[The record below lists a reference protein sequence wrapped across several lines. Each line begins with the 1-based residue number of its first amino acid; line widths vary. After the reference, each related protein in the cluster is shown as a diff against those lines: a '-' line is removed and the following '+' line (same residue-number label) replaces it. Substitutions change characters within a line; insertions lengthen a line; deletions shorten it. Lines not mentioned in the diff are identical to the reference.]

1 MRGTRDL
8 FAVTFPASARQSSEE
23 RDSEMKRT
31 VTTTILLLLSCLPL
45 TAQQVQVQEHVLSN
59 GLKLM
64 MVPRKGDP
72 NVAVGWIA
80 KVGSVNERPGITGVC
95 HLFEH
100 MMFKGTHAIGTKDIR
115 KDLELLAQIDAVK
128 AEMRKEE
135 QAQVQRLRLGEISD
149 LTDPKNRTTHHQQ
162 LLEELDSLQK
172 QEKDL
177 IVKNEFDK
185 IYTAAGASGMN
196 AGTSSD
202 FTVYFINV
210 PANKLE
216 LWFWME
222 SDRLLNPVFR
232 EFYSERD
239 VVREERRLSVESTPT
254 GKFEEEFDAA
264 FWTSS
269 PYLWPVIGWPSDLD
283 GLTREEAM
291 AFFYIYYAPN
301 NLTACLVGDFDPP
314 RAIEFAERYFGRLKR
329 NPQQPEPVRTRE
341 IEQQAEKRM
350 IAFAETNPEVEVRYH
365 TVADGH
371 VDDYALTV
379 MGALLTGR
387 TGRFHKSLVLEQK
400 VANSAAAGQNSLK
413 YEGYFSTS
421 GVAKPG
427 STPEQVEQALYRE
440 IEKLQKEKVGDH
452 ELQKVKN
459 QFNAGTFRRLQSNFG
474 LMIQLLLADAGRGW
488 QSFNEDPGKI
498 QTVTADDIQRV
509 ANKYFKAESRAVA
522 IYYTKKSEAQE
533 ENPLFTGLTDE
544 EKTQVQQ
551 FQGMLGKMSPDQM
564 KTIFQQI
571 EQQEGAAPPEKRKM
585 IGVMKKVLQERMAKQ
600 GGDR

>member
-1 MRGTRDL
+1 
-8 FAVTFPASARQSSEE
+8 
-23 RDSEMKRT
+23 MKRMPAA
-31 VTTTILLLLSCLPL
+31 TILLLLSCLPL
-45 TAQQVQVQEHVLSN
+45 AAQQVRVQEHVLGN
-59 GLKLM
+59 GLKVL

-72 NVAVGWIA
+72 NVAAGWIA

-100 MMFKGTHAIGTKDIR
+100 MMFKGTHAIGTKDIK
-115 KDLELLAQIDAVK
+115 KDLELLAQIDSVK
-128 AEMRKEE
+128 SEIRKEE
-135 QAQVQRLRLGEISD
+135 QAQIQRLRLGEIPD
-149 LTDPKNRTTHHQQ
+149 LTDPKNRTPHHQQ
-162 LLEELDSLQK
+162 LLDELDSLQK

-185 IYTAAGASGMN
+185 IYTGAGASGMN
-196 AGTSSD
+196 AGTSND

-264 FWTSS
+264 FWTAS
-269 PYLWPVIGWPSDLD
+269 PYHWPVVGWPSDLD
-283 GLTREEAM
+283 GITREEAM
-291 AFFYIYYAPN
+291 AFFHIYYAPN

-314 RAIEFAERYFGRLKR
+314 HAIDLAERYFGRLKR
-329 NPQQPEPVRTRE
+329 SPQQPEPVRTRE
-341 IEQQAEKRM
+341 IEQLAEKRM
-350 IAFAETNPEVEVRYH
+350 IAYAETNPEVEIRYH
-365 TVADGH
+365 TIADGH
-371 VDDYALTV
+371 VDDYPLTV

-387 TGRFHKSLVLEQK
+387 TGRLYKSLVLDQK
-400 VANSAAAGQNSLK
+400 VANSATAGENSLK
-413 YEGYFSTS
+413 YEGYFSAS

-427 STPEQVEQALYRE
+427 NTPEQVEQALYRE
-440 IEKLQKEKVGDH
+440 IEKLQKEKVPDR

-459 QFNAGTFRRLQSNFG
+459 QFNAGNFRRLQSNLG

-488 QSFNEDPGKI
+488 PSFNEDPGKI
-498 QTVTADDIQRV
+498 QAVTADDIQRV
-509 ANKYFKAESRAVA
+509 ANKYFKPENRAVA
-522 IYYTKKSEAQE
+522 VYYTKKTETQEAS
-533 ENPLFTGLTDE
+533 PLLTGLTDE
-544 EKTQVQQ
+544 ETTQVRQ
-551 FQGMLGKMSPDQM
+551 FQAMLEKMAPEQM
-564 KTIFQQI
+564 KTVLRQI
-571 EQQEGAAPPEKRKM
+571 EQQEGAAPPDKKRM
-585 IGVMKKVLQERMAKQ
+585 IDTMKKLLQERMAKQ

>member
-1 MRGTRDL
+1 
-8 FAVTFPASARQSSEE
+8 
-23 RDSEMKRT
+23 MKRMPAA
-31 VTTTILLLLSCLPL
+31 TILLLLSCLPL
-45 TAQQVQVQEHVLSN
+45 AAQQVRVQEHVLGN
-59 GLKLM
+59 GLKVL

-72 NVAVGWIA
+72 NVAAGWIA

-100 MMFKGTHAIGTKDIR
+100 MMFKGTHVIGTKDIK
-115 KDLELLAQIDAVK
+115 KDLELLAQIDSVK
-128 AEMRKEE
+128 SEIHKEE
-135 QAQVQRLRLGEISD
+135 QAQIQRLRLGEISD
-149 LTDPKNRTTHHQQ
+149 LTDPKNRTPHHQQ
-162 LLEELDSLQK
+162 LLDELDSLQK

-185 IYTAAGASGMN
+185 IYTGAGASGMN
-196 AGTSSD
+196 AGTSND

-239 VVREERRLSVESTPT
+239 VVREERRLRVESTPT

-264 FWTSS
+264 FWTAS
-269 PYLWPVIGWPSDLD
+269 PYHWPVVGWPSDLD
-283 GLTREEAM
+283 GITREEAM
-291 AFFYIYYAPN
+291 AFFHIYYAPN

-314 RAIEFAERYFGRLKR
+314 HAIDLAERYFGRLKR
-329 NPQQPEPVRTRE
+329 NPRQPEPVRTRE
-341 IEQQAEKRM
+341 VEQLAEKRM
-350 IAFAETNPEVEVRYH
+350 IAYAETNPEVEIRYH

-371 VDDYALTV
+371 VDDYPLTV

-387 TGRFHKSLVLEQK
+387 TGRLYKSLVLDQK
-400 VANSAAAGQNSLK
+400 VANSAAAGENSLK
-413 YEGYFSTS
+413 YEGYFSAS

-427 STPEQVEQALYRE
+427 NTPEQVEQALYRE
-440 IEKLQKEKVGDH
+440 IEKLQKERVPDR

-459 QFNAGTFRRLQSNFG
+459 QFNAGNFRRLQSNFG

-488 QSFNEDPGKI
+488 PSFNEDPGKI
-498 QTVTADDIQRV
+498 QAVTADDIQRV
-509 ANKYFKAESRAVA
+509 ANKYFKPENRAVA
-522 IYYTKKSEAQE
+522 VYYAKNTETQEAS
-533 ENPLFTGLTDE
+533 PLLTGLTDE
-544 EKTQVQQ
+544 ETTQVRQ
-551 FQGMLGKMSPDQM
+551 FQAMLEKMAPEQM
-564 KTIFQQI
+564 KTVLRQI
-571 EQQEGAAPPEKRKM
+571 EQQEGAAPPDKKRM
-585 IGVMKKVLQERMAKQ
+585 IDTMKKLLQERMAKQ

>member
-1 MRGTRDL
+1 
-8 FAVTFPASARQSSEE
+8 
-23 RDSEMKRT
+23 MKRMPAA
-31 VTTTILLLLSCLPL
+31 TILLLLSCLPL
-45 TAQQVQVQEHVLSN
+45 AAQQVRVQEHVLGN
-59 GLKLM
+59 GLKVL

-72 NVAVGWIA
+72 NVAAGWIA

-100 MMFKGTHAIGTKDIR
+100 MMFKGTHVIGTKDIK
-115 KDLELLAQIDAVK
+115 KDLELLAQIDSVK
-128 AEMRKEE
+128 SEIHKEE
-135 QAQVQRLRLGEISD
+135 QAQTQRLRLGEISD
-149 LTDPKNRTTHHQQ
+149 LTDPKNRTPHHQQ
-162 LLEELDSLQK
+162 LLDELDSLQK

-185 IYTAAGASGMN
+185 IYTGAGASGMN
-196 AGTSSD
+196 AGTSND

-239 VVREERRLSVESTPT
+239 VVREERRLRVESTPT

-264 FWTSS
+264 FWTAS
-269 PYLWPVIGWPSDLD
+269 PYHWPVVGWPSDLD
-283 GLTREEAM
+283 GITREEAM
-291 AFFYIYYAPN
+291 AFFHIYYAPN

-314 RAIEFAERYFGRLKR
+314 HAIDLAERYFGRLKR

-341 IEQQAEKRM
+341 IEQLAEKRM
-350 IAFAETNPEVEVRYH
+350 IAYAETNPEVEIRYH
-365 TVADGH
+365 TIADGH
-371 VDDYALTV
+371 VDDYPLTV

-387 TGRFHKSLVLEQK
+387 TGRLYKSLVLDQK
-400 VANSAAAGQNSLK
+400 VANSATAGENSLK
-413 YEGYFSTS
+413 YEGYFSAS

-427 STPEQVEQALYRE
+427 NTPEQVEQALYRE
-440 IEKLQKEKVGDH
+440 IEKLQKEKVPDR

-459 QFNAGTFRRLQSNFG
+459 QFNAGNFRRLQSNFG

-488 QSFNEDPGKI
+488 PSFNEDPGKI
-498 QTVTADDIQRV
+498 QAVTADDIQRV
-509 ANKYFKAESRAVA
+509 ANKYFKPENRAVA
-522 IYYTKKSEAQE
+522 VYYTKKTETQEAS
-533 ENPLFTGLTDE
+533 PLLTGLTDE
-544 EKTQVQQ
+544 ETTQVRQ
-551 FQGMLGKMSPDQM
+551 FQAMLEKMAPEQM
-564 KTIFQQI
+564 KTVLRQI
-571 EQQEGAAPPEKRKM
+571 EQQEGAAPPDKKRM
-585 IGVMKKVLQERMAKQ
+585 IDTMKKLLQERMAKQ

>member
-1 MRGTRDL
+1 
-8 FAVTFPASARQSSEE
+8 
-23 RDSEMKRT
+23 MKRT
-31 VTTTILLLLSCLPL
+31 FTATIFLFLSCLPSV
-45 TAQQVQVQEHVLSN
+45 AQQVQVQEHVLKN
-59 GLKLM
+59 GLRVL

-72 NVAVGWIA
+72 NVAAGWIA

-100 MMFKGTHAIGTKDIR
+100 MMFKGTHVIGTKDIK
-115 KDLELLAQIDAVK
+115 KDLELLVQIDAVK
-128 AEMRKEE
+128 GEVRKEE
-135 QAQVQRLRLGEISD
+135 QAQIQRLRLGEISD
-149 LTDPKNRTTHHQQ
+149 LTDPGNRTARHRE
-162 LLEELDSLQK
+162 LLEELDNLEK

-185 IYTAAGASGMN
+185 IYTSAGASGMN
-196 AGTSSD
+196 AGTSND

-264 FWTSS
+264 FWTAS
-269 PYLWPVIGWPSDLD
+269 PYHWPVVGWPSDLD

-291 AFFYIYYAPN
+291 AFFSIYYAPN
-301 NLTACLVGDFDPP
+301 NLTACLVGDFDPT
-314 RAIEFAERYFGRLKR
+314 RAVELAERYFGRLKR
-329 NPQQPEPVRTRE
+329 NPQLPEPVRTRE
-341 IEQQAEKRM
+341 VEQQAEKRM
-350 IAFAETNPEVEVRYH
+350 IAYAETNPEVEVRYH

-371 VDDYALTV
+371 VDDYPLTV

-387 TGRFHKSLVLEQK
+387 TGRLYKSLVLDQK
-400 VANSAAAGQNSLK
+400 VSNSAAAGQNSLK
-413 YEGYFSTS
+413 YEGYFSAS

-427 STPEQVEQALYRE
+427 NTPEQVEQALYRE
-440 IEKLQKEKVGDH
+440 IDRLQKEKVPDH

-459 QFNAGTFRRLQSNFG
+459 QFNASTFRRLQSNFG

-488 QSFNEDPGKI
+488 PSFNEDPGKI
-498 QTVTADDIQRV
+498 QAVTAGDIQRV
-509 ANKYFKAESRAVA
+509 AGKYFKPENRAVA
-522 IYYTKKSEAQE
+522 IYYTKKTDAQQ
-533 ENPLFTGLTDE
+533 ENPLLTGLTDE
-544 EKTQVQQ
+544 EKTQASQ
-551 FQGMLGKMSPDQM
+551 FQAMLGKMSADQM
-564 KTIFQQI
+564 KGILQQI

-585 IGVMKKVLQERMAKQ
+585 IDVMKKMLQERMAKQ

>member
-1 MRGTRDL
+1 
-8 FAVTFPASARQSSEE
+8 
-23 RDSEMKRT
+23 MKRMPAA
-31 VTTTILLLLSCLPL
+31 TILLLLSCLPL
-45 TAQQVQVQEHVLSN
+45 AAQQVRVQEHVLGN
-59 GLKLM
+59 GLKVL

-72 NVAVGWIA
+72 NVAAGWIA

-100 MMFKGTHAIGTKDIR
+100 MMFKGTHAIGTKDIK
-115 KDLELLAQIDAVK
+115 KDLELLAQIDSVK
-128 AEMRKEE
+128 SEIRKEE
-135 QAQVQRLRLGEISD
+135 QAQIQRLRLGEISD
-149 LTDPKNRTTHHQQ
+149 LTDPKNRTPHHQQ
-162 LLEELDSLQK
+162 LLDELDSLQK

-185 IYTAAGASGMN
+185 IYTGAGASGMN
-196 AGTSSD
+196 AGTSND

-264 FWTSS
+264 FWTAS
-269 PYLWPVIGWPSDLD
+269 PYHWPVVGWPSDLD
-283 GLTREEAM
+283 GITREEAM
-291 AFFYIYYAPN
+291 AFFHIYYAPN

-314 RAIEFAERYFGRLKR
+314 HAIDLAERYFGRLKR
-329 NPQQPEPVRTRE
+329 NPRQPEPVRTRE
-341 IEQQAEKRM
+341 VEQLAEKRM
-350 IAFAETNPEVEVRYH
+350 IAYAETNPEVEIRYH

-371 VDDYALTV
+371 VDDYPLTV

-387 TGRFHKSLVLEQK
+387 TGRLYKSLVLDQK
-400 VANSAAAGQNSLK
+400 VANSAAAGENSLK
-413 YEGYFSTS
+413 YEGYFSAS

-427 STPEQVEQALYRE
+427 NTPEQVEQALYRE
-440 IEKLQKEKVGDH
+440 IEKLQKERVPDR

-459 QFNAGTFRRLQSNFG
+459 QFNAGNFRRLQSNFG

-488 QSFNEDPGKI
+488 PSFNEDPGKI
-498 QTVTADDIQRV
+498 QAVTADDVQRV
-509 ANKYFKAESRAVA
+509 ANKYFKPENRAVA
-522 IYYTKKSEAQE
+522 IYYTRKTETQEA
-533 ENPLFTGLTDE
+533 NPLLTGLTDE
-544 EKTQVQQ
+544 EATQVRQ
-551 FQGMLGKMSPDQM
+551 FQAMLEKMAPEQM
-564 KTIFQQI
+564 KTILQQI
-571 EQQEGAAPPEKRKM
+571 EQQEGAAPPDKKRM
-585 IGVMKKVLQERMAKQ
+585 IDIMKKLLQERVAKQ

>member
-1 MRGTRDL
+1 
-8 FAVTFPASARQSSEE
+8 
-23 RDSEMKRT
+23 MKRMPAA
-31 VTTTILLLLSCLPL
+31 TILLLLFCLPL
-45 TAQQVQVQEHVLSN
+45 AAQQVRVQEHVLGN
-59 GLKLM
+59 GLKVL

-72 NVAVGWIA
+72 NVAAGWIA

-100 MMFKGTHAIGTKDIR
+100 MMFKGTHVIGTKDIK
-115 KDLELLAQIDAVK
+115 KDLELLAQIDSVK
-128 AEMRKEE
+128 SEIHKEE
-135 QAQVQRLRLGEISD
+135 QAQTQRLRLGEISD
-149 LTDPKNRTTHHQQ
+149 LTDPKNRTPHHQQ
-162 LLEELDSLQK
+162 LLDELDSLQK

-185 IYTAAGASGMN
+185 IYTGAGASGMN
-196 AGTSSD
+196 AGTSND

-239 VVREERRLSVESTPT
+239 VVREERRLRVESTPT

-264 FWTSS
+264 FWTAS
-269 PYLWPVIGWPSDLD
+269 PYHWPVVGWPSDLD
-283 GLTREEAM
+283 GITREEAM
-291 AFFYIYYAPN
+291 AFFHIYYAPN

-314 RAIEFAERYFGRLKR
+314 HAIDLAERYFGRLKR

-341 IEQQAEKRM
+341 IEQLAEKRM
-350 IAFAETNPEVEVRYH
+350 IAYAETNPEVEIRYH
-365 TVADGH
+365 TIADGH
-371 VDDYALTV
+371 VDDYPLTV

-387 TGRFHKSLVLEQK
+387 TGRLYKSLVLDQK
-400 VANSAAAGQNSLK
+400 VANSATAGENSLK
-413 YEGYFSTS
+413 YEGYFSAS

-427 STPEQVEQALYRE
+427 NTPEQVEQALYRE
-440 IEKLQKEKVGDH
+440 IEKLQKEKVPDR

-459 QFNAGTFRRLQSNFG
+459 QFNAGNFRRLQSNLG

-488 QSFNEDPGKI
+488 PSFNEDPGKI
-498 QTVTADDIQRV
+498 QAVTADDIQRV
-509 ANKYFKAESRAVA
+509 ANKYFKPENRAVA
-522 IYYTKKSEAQE
+522 VYYTKKTETQEAS
-533 ENPLFTGLTDE
+533 PLLTGLTDE
-544 EKTQVQQ
+544 ETTQVRQ
-551 FQGMLGKMSPDQM
+551 FQAMLEKMAPEQM
-564 KTIFQQI
+564 KTVLRQI
-571 EQQEGAAPPEKRKM
+571 EQQEGAAPPDKKRM
-585 IGVMKKVLQERMAKQ
+585 IDTMKKLLQERMAKQ

>member
-1 MRGTRDL
+1 
-8 FAVTFPASARQSSEE
+8 
-23 RDSEMKRT
+23 MKRMPAA
-31 VTTTILLLLSCLPL
+31 TILLLLSCLPL
-45 TAQQVQVQEHVLSN
+45 AAQQVRVQEHVLGN
-59 GLKLM
+59 GLKVL

-72 NVAVGWIA
+72 NVAAGWIA

-100 MMFKGTHAIGTKDIR
+100 MMFKGTHVIGTKDIK
-115 KDLELLAQIDAVK
+115 KDLELLAQIDSVK
-128 AEMRKEE
+128 SEIRKEE
-135 QAQVQRLRLGEISD
+135 QAQIQRLRLGEISD
-149 LTDPKNRTTHHQQ
+149 LTDPKNRTPHHQQ
-162 LLEELDSLQK
+162 LLDELDSLQK

-185 IYTAAGASGMN
+185 IYTGAGASGMN
-196 AGTSSD
+196 AGTSND

-264 FWTSS
+264 FWTAS
-269 PYLWPVIGWPSDLD
+269 PYHWPVVGWPSDLD
-283 GLTREEAM
+283 GMTREEAL
-291 AFFYIYYAPN
+291 AFFNIYYAPN

-314 RAIEFAERYFGRLKR
+314 HAIDLAERYFGRLKR

-341 IEQQAEKRM
+341 IEQLAEKRM
-350 IAFAETNPEVEVRYH
+350 IAYAETNPEVEIRYH

-371 VDDYALTV
+371 VDDYPLTV

-387 TGRFHKSLVLEQK
+387 TGRLYKSLVLDQK
-400 VANSAAAGQNSLK
+400 VANSAAAGENSLK
-413 YEGYFSTS
+413 YEGYFSAS

-427 STPEQVEQALYRE
+427 NTPEQVEQALYQE
-440 IEKLQKEKVGDH
+440 IEKLQKEKVPDR

-459 QFNAGTFRRLQSNFG
+459 QFNAGNFRRLQSNFG

-488 QSFNEDPGKI
+488 PSFNEDPGKI
-498 QTVTADDIQRV
+498 QAVTAGDIQRV
-509 ANKYFKAESRAVA
+509 ANKYFKPENRAVA
-522 IYYTKKSEAQE
+522 IYYTRKTETQEA
-533 ENPLFTGLTDE
+533 NPLLTGLTDE
-544 EKTQVQQ
+544 EATQVRQ
-551 FQGMLGKMSPDQM
+551 FQAMLGKMTPDQM
-564 KTIFQQI
+564 KTILQQI
-571 EQQEGAAPPEKRKM
+571 EQQEGAAPPDKKRM
-585 IGVMKKVLQERMAKQ
+585 IDIMKKLLQESMAKQ
-600 GGDR
+600 GGGR

>member
-1 MRGTRDL
+1 
-8 FAVTFPASARQSSEE
+8 
-23 RDSEMKRT
+23 MKRT
-31 VTTTILLLLSCLPL
+31 VATTILLFLSCLPL
-45 TAQQVQVQEHVLSN
+45 AAQQVQVQEHVLSN
-59 GLKLM
+59 GLKLL

-72 NVAVGWIA
+72 NVAAGWIA

-100 MMFKGTHAIGTKDIR
+100 MMFKGTHEIGTTDIK

-128 AEMRKEE
+128 GEIRKEE
-135 QAQVQRLRLGEISD
+135 QAQVQRLRMGEISD
-149 LTDPKNRTTHHQQ
+149 LTDPKNRTAHHQE
-162 LLEELDSLQK
+162 LLEELDRLQK

-185 IYTAAGASGMN
+185 IYTSQGASGMN
-196 AGTSSD
+196 AGTSND

-210 PANKLE
+210 PSNKLE

-232 EFYSERD
+232 EFYSERG
-239 VVREERRLSVESTPT
+239 VVREERRMRTESTPT
-254 GKFEEEFDAA
+254 GKFEEEFDSA

-269 PYLWPVIGWPSDLD
+269 PYHWPVVGWPSDLD

-291 AFFYIYYAPN
+291 AFFGIYYAPN
-301 NLTACLVGDFDPP
+301 NLTACLVGDFDPA
-314 RAIEFAERYFGRLKR
+314 RAIELAERYFGRLQR
-329 NPQQPEPVRTRE
+329 NPKQPEPVRTRE

-350 IAFAETNPEVEVRYH
+350 VAYAETNPEVEARYH

-371 VDDYALTV
+371 VDDYPLTV

-387 TGRFHKSLVLEQK
+387 TGRLHKSLVLEQK
-400 VANSAAAGQNSLK
+400 VANSTAAGQNALK
-413 YEGYFSTS
+413 YEGSFSVS

-427 STPEQVEQALYRE
+427 NTPEQVEQALYKE
-440 IEKLQKEKVGDH
+440 IEKLQKEKVPDH

-474 LMIQLLLADAGRGW
+474 LMIQLLLADSGRGW
-488 QSFNEDPGKI
+488 QSFNDDPRKI
-498 QTVTADDIQRV
+498 QEVTADDIQRV
-509 ANKYFKAESRAVA
+509 AGKYFKPENRAVA
-522 IYYTKKSEAQE
+522 VYYTKKTGAQE
-533 ENPLFTGLTDE
+533 EDPLLTGLTDE
-544 EKTQVQQ
+544 EKTQVKQ
-551 FQGMLGKMSPDQM
+551 FQGMLGKMPPDQM
-564 KTIFQQI
+564 KGILQQI
-571 EQQEGAAPPEKRKM
+571 AQQEGTAPPEKKKM
-585 IGVMKKVLQERMAKQ
+585 IDVMKKLLLERMAKQ

>member
-1 MRGTRDL
+1 
-8 FAVTFPASARQSSEE
+8 
-23 RDSEMKRT
+23 MKRT
-31 VTTTILLLLSCLPL
+31 LTTIVFLLLSCLPL
-45 TAQQVQVQEHVLSN
+45 AAQQVKVQEQVLSN
-59 GLKLM
+59 GLRLL

-72 NVAVGWIA
+72 NVAAGWIA

-100 MMFKGTHAIGTKDIR
+100 MMFKGTHVIGTRDIK
-115 KDLELLAQIDAVK
+115 KDLELLAQIDSVK
-128 AEMRKEE
+128 SEIRKEE
-135 QAQVQRLRLGEISD
+135 QAQIQRLRLGEISD
-149 LTDPKNRTTHHQQ
+149 LTDPKNRTPHHQE
-162 LLEELDSLQK
+162 LLEELENLQK
-172 QEKDL
+172 QEKGL

-185 IYTAAGASGMN
+185 IYTTAGASGMN
-196 AGTSSD
+196 AGTSND

-269 PYLWPVIGWPSDLD
+269 PYLWPVVGWPSDLD
-283 GLTREEAM
+283 GLTRDEAM
-291 AFFYIYYAPN
+291 AFFNIYYAPN

-329 NPQQPEPVRTRE
+329 NPLQPEPVRTRE
-341 IEQQAEKRM
+341 IEQLAEKRM
-350 IAFAETNPEVEVRYH
+350 IAYAETNPEVEIRYH

-371 VDDYALTV
+371 VDDYPLTV

-387 TGRFHKSLVLEQK
+387 TGRLYKSLVLDQK
-400 VANSAAAGQNSLK
+400 VANSAAAGENSLK
-413 YEGYFSTS
+413 YEGYFSAS

-427 STPEQVEQALYRE
+427 NTPEQVEQALYSE
-440 IEKLQKEKVGDH
+440 IEKLQKEKVPDH

-459 QFNAGTFRRLQSNFG
+459 QFNAGNFRRLQSNFG

-488 QSFNEDPGKI
+488 PSFNEDPGKI
-498 QTVTADDIQRV
+498 QAVTADDIQRV
-509 ANKYFKAESRAVA
+509 ANKYFKPENRAVA
-522 IYYTKKSEAQE
+522 IYYTKKADTQE
-533 ENPLFTGLTDE
+533 VNPLLTGLTDE
-544 EKTQVQQ
+544 EQTQVRQ
-551 FQGMLGKMSPDQM
+551 FQAMLAKMSPEQM
-564 KTIFQQI
+564 KTISQQI
-571 EQQEGAAPPEKRKM
+571 EQREGAAPADKKKM
-585 IGVMKKVLQERMAKQ
+585 IDVMKKLLQERMAKQ

>member
-1 MRGTRDL
+1 
-8 FAVTFPASARQSSEE
+8 
-23 RDSEMKRT
+23 MKRMPAA
-31 VTTTILLLLSCLPL
+31 TILLLLSCLPL
-45 TAQQVQVQEHVLSN
+45 AAQQVRVQEHVLGN
-59 GLKLM
+59 GLKVL

-72 NVAVGWIA
+72 NVAAGWIA

-100 MMFKGTHAIGTKDIR
+100 MMFKGTHAIGTKDIK
-115 KDLELLAQIDAVK
+115 KDLELLAQIDSVK
-128 AEMRKEE
+128 SEIRKEE
-135 QAQVQRLRLGEISD
+135 QAQIQRLRLGEISD
-149 LTDPKNRTTHHQQ
+149 LTDPKNRTPHHQQ
-162 LLEELDSLQK
+162 LLDELDSLQK

-185 IYTAAGASGMN
+185 IYTGAGASGMN
-196 AGTSSD
+196 AGTSND

-264 FWTSS
+264 FWTAS
-269 PYLWPVIGWPSDLD
+269 PYHWPVVGWPSDLD
-283 GLTREEAM
+283 GITREEAM
-291 AFFYIYYAPN
+291 AFFNVYYAPN

-314 RAIEFAERYFGRLKR
+314 HAIDLAERYFGRLKR
-329 NPQQPEPVRTRE
+329 NPRQPEPVRTRE
-341 IEQQAEKRM
+341 VEQLAEKRM
-350 IAFAETNPEVEVRYH
+350 IAYAETNPEVEIRYH

-371 VDDYALTV
+371 VDDYPLTV

-387 TGRFHKSLVLEQK
+387 TGRLYKSLVLDQK
-400 VANSAAAGQNSLK
+400 VANSAAAGENSLK
-413 YEGYFSTS
+413 YEGYFSAS

-427 STPEQVEQALYRE
+427 NTPEQVEQALYRE
-440 IEKLQKEKVGDH
+440 IEKLQKERVPDR

-459 QFNAGTFRRLQSNFG
+459 QFNAGNFRRLQSNFG

-488 QSFNEDPGKI
+488 PSFNEDPGKI
-498 QTVTADDIQRV
+498 QAVTADDIQRV
-509 ANKYFKAESRAVA
+509 ANKYFKPENRAVA
-522 IYYTKKSEAQE
+522 IYYTRKTETQEA
-533 ENPLFTGLTDE
+533 NPLLTGLTDE
-544 EKTQVQQ
+544 EATQVRQ
-551 FQGMLGKMSPDQM
+551 FQAMLEKMAPEQM
-564 KTIFQQI
+564 KTILQQI
-571 EQQEGAAPPEKRKM
+571 EQQEGAAPPDKKRM
-585 IGVMKKVLQERMAKQ
+585 IDIMKKLLQERVAKQ

>member
-1 MRGTRDL
+1 
-8 FAVTFPASARQSSEE
+8 
-23 RDSEMKRT
+23 MKRT
-31 VTTTILLLLSCLPL
+31 FTATIFLFLSCLPSV
-45 TAQQVQVQEHVLSN
+45 AQQVQVQEHVLKN
-59 GLKLM
+59 GLRVL

-72 NVAVGWIA
+72 NVAAGWIA

-100 MMFKGTHAIGTKDIR
+100 MMFKGTHVIGTKDIK
-115 KDLELLAQIDAVK
+115 KDLELLKGEV
-128 AEMRKEE
+128 RKEE
-135 QAQVQRLRLGEISD
+135 QAQIQRLRLGEISD
-149 LTDPKNRTTHHQQ
+149 LTDPGNRTARHRE
-162 LLEELDSLQK
+162 LLEELDNLEK

-185 IYTAAGASGMN
+185 IYTSAGASGMN
-196 AGTSSD
+196 AGTSND

-264 FWTSS
+264 FWTAS
-269 PYLWPVIGWPSDLD
+269 PYHWPVVGWPSDLD

-291 AFFYIYYAPN
+291 AFFSIYYAPN
-301 NLTACLVGDFDPP
+301 NLTACLVGDFDPT
-314 RAIEFAERYFGRLKR
+314 RAVELAERYFGRLKR
-329 NPQQPEPVRTRE
+329 NPQLPEPVRTRE
-341 IEQQAEKRM
+341 VEQQAEKRM
-350 IAFAETNPEVEVRYH
+350 IAYAETNPEVEVRYH

-371 VDDYALTV
+371 VDDYPLTV

-387 TGRFHKSLVLEQK
+387 TGRLYKSLVLDQK
-400 VANSAAAGQNSLK
+400 VSNSAAAGQNSLK
-413 YEGYFSTS
+413 YEGYFSAS

-427 STPEQVEQALYRE
+427 NTPEQVEQALYRE
-440 IEKLQKEKVGDH
+440 IDRLQKEKVPDH

-459 QFNAGTFRRLQSNFG
+459 QFNASTFRRLQSNFG

-488 QSFNEDPGKI
+488 PSFNEDPGKI
-498 QTVTADDIQRV
+498 QAVTAGDIQRV
-509 ANKYFKAESRAVA
+509 AGKYFKPENRAVA
-522 IYYTKKSEAQE
+522 IYYTKKTDAQQ
-533 ENPLFTGLTDE
+533 ENPLLTGLTDE
-544 EKTQVQQ
+544 EKTQASQ
-551 FQGMLGKMSPDQM
+551 FQAMLGKMSPDQM
-564 KTIFQQI
+564 KGILQQI

-585 IGVMKKVLQERMAKQ
+585 IDVMKKMLQERMAKQ

>member
-1 MRGTRDL
+1 
-8 FAVTFPASARQSSEE
+8 
-23 RDSEMKRT
+23 MKRT
-31 VTTTILLLLSCLPL
+31 LTTIVFLLLSCLPL
-45 TAQQVQVQEHVLSN
+45 VAQQVKVQEQVLSN
-59 GLKLM
+59 GLRLL

-72 NVAVGWIA
+72 NVAAGWIA

-100 MMFKGTHAIGTKDIR
+100 MMFKGTHVIGTRDIK
-115 KDLELLAQIDAVK
+115 KDLELLAQIDSVK
-128 AEMRKEE
+128 SEIRKEE
-135 QAQVQRLRLGEISD
+135 QAQIQRLRLGEISD
-149 LTDPKNRTTHHQQ
+149 LTDPKNRTPHHQE
-162 LLEELDSLQK
+162 LLEELDNLQK
-172 QEKDL
+172 QEKGL

-185 IYTAAGASGMN
+185 IYTTAGASGMN
-196 AGTSSD
+196 AGTSND

-269 PYLWPVIGWPSDLD
+269 PYLWPVVGWPSDLD
-283 GLTREEAM
+283 GLTRDEAM
-291 AFFYIYYAPN
+291 AFFNIYYAPN

-329 NPQQPEPVRTRE
+329 NPQPPEPVRTRE
-341 IEQQAEKRM
+341 IEQLAEKRM
-350 IAFAETNPEVEVRYH
+350 IAYAETNPEVEIRYH

-371 VDDYALTV
+371 VDDYPLTV

-387 TGRFHKSLVLEQK
+387 TGRLYKSLVLDQK
-400 VANSAAAGQNSLK
+400 VANSAAAGENSLK
-413 YEGYFSTS
+413 YEGYFSAS

-427 STPEQVEQALYRE
+427 NTPEQVEQALYSE
-440 IEKLQKEKVGDH
+440 IEKLQKEKVPDH

-459 QFNAGTFRRLQSNFG
+459 QFNAGNFRRLQSNFG

-488 QSFNEDPGKI
+488 PSFNEDPGKI
-498 QTVTADDIQRV
+498 QAVTADDIQRV
-509 ANKYFKAESRAVA
+509 ANKYFKPENRAVA
-522 IYYTKKSEAQE
+522 IYYTKKADKQE
-533 ENPLFTGLTDE
+533 VNPLLTGLTDE
-544 EKTQVQQ
+544 EQTQVRQ
-551 FQGMLGKMSPDQM
+551 FQAMLAKMSPEQM
-564 KTIFQQI
+564 KTISQQI
-571 EQQEGAAPPEKRKM
+571 EQQEGAAPADKKKM
-585 IGVMKKVLQERMAKQ
+585 IDVMKKLLQERMAKQ

>member
-1 MRGTRDL
+1 
-8 FAVTFPASARQSSEE
+8 
-23 RDSEMKRT
+23 MKRMPAA
-31 VTTTILLLLSCLPL
+31 TILLLLFCLPL
-45 TAQQVQVQEHVLSN
+45 AAQQVRVQEHVLGN
-59 GLKLM
+59 GLKVL

-72 NVAVGWIA
+72 NVAAGWIA

-100 MMFKGTHAIGTKDIR
+100 MMFKGTHVIGTKDIK
-115 KDLELLAQIDAVK
+115 KDLELLAQIDSVK
-128 AEMRKEE
+128 SEIHKEE
-135 QAQVQRLRLGEISD
+135 QAQIQRLRLGEISD
-149 LTDPKNRTTHHQQ
+149 LTDPKNRTPHHQQ
-162 LLEELDSLQK
+162 LLDELDSLQK

-185 IYTAAGASGMN
+185 IYTGAGASGMN
-196 AGTSSD
+196 AGTSND

-264 FWTSS
+264 FWTAS
-269 PYLWPVIGWPSDLD
+269 PYHWPVVGWPSDLD
-283 GLTREEAM
+283 GITREEAM
-291 AFFYIYYAPN
+291 AFFHIYYAPN

-314 RAIEFAERYFGRLKR
+314 HAIDLAERYFGRLKR
-329 NPQQPEPVRTRE
+329 NPRQPEPVRTRE
-341 IEQQAEKRM
+341 VEQLAEKRM
-350 IAFAETNPEVEVRYH
+350 IAYAETNPEVEIRYH

-371 VDDYALTV
+371 VDDYPLTV

-387 TGRFHKSLVLEQK
+387 TGRLYKSLVLDQK
-400 VANSAAAGQNSLK
+400 VANSAAAGENSLK
-413 YEGYFSTS
+413 YEGYFSAS

-427 STPEQVEQALYRE
+427 NTPEQVEQALYRE
-440 IEKLQKEKVGDH
+440 IEKLQKERVPDR

-459 QFNAGTFRRLQSNFG
+459 QFNAGNFRRLQSNFG

-488 QSFNEDPGKI
+488 PSFNEDPGKI
-498 QTVTADDIQRV
+498 QAVTADDIQRV
-509 ANKYFKAESRAVA
+509 ANKYFKPENRAVA
-522 IYYTKKSEAQE
+522 IYYTRKTETQEA
-533 ENPLFTGLTDE
+533 NPLLTGLTDE
-544 EKTQVQQ
+544 EATQVRQ
-551 FQGMLGKMSPDQM
+551 FQAMLEKMAPEQM
-564 KTIFQQI
+564 KTILQQI
-571 EQQEGAAPPEKRKM
+571 EQQEGAAPPDKKRM
-585 IGVMKKVLQERMAKQ
+585 IDIMKKLLQERVAKQ

>member
-1 MRGTRDL
+1 
-8 FAVTFPASARQSSEE
+8 
-23 RDSEMKRT
+23 MKRMPAA
-31 VTTTILLLLSCLPL
+31 TILLLLSCLPL
-45 TAQQVQVQEHVLSN
+45 AAQQVRVQEHVLGN
-59 GLKLM
+59 GLKVL

-72 NVAVGWIA
+72 NVAAGWIA

-100 MMFKGTHAIGTKDIR
+100 MMFKGTHVIGTKDIK
-115 KDLELLAQIDAVK
+115 KDLELLAQIDSVK
-128 AEMRKEE
+128 SEIHKEE
-135 QAQVQRLRLGEISD
+135 QAQTQRLRLGEISD
-149 LTDPKNRTTHHQQ
+149 LTDPKNRTPHHQQ
-162 LLEELDSLQK
+162 LLDELDTLQK

-185 IYTAAGASGMN
+185 IYTGAGASGMN
-196 AGTSSD
+196 AGTSND

-239 VVREERRLSVESTPT
+239 VVREERRLRVESTPT

-264 FWTSS
+264 FWTAS
-269 PYLWPVIGWPSDLD
+269 PYHWPVVGWPSDLD
-283 GLTREEAM
+283 GITREEAM
-291 AFFYIYYAPN
+291 AFFHIYYAPN

-314 RAIEFAERYFGRLKR
+314 HAIDLAERYFGRLKR

-341 IEQQAEKRM
+341 IEQLAEKRM
-350 IAFAETNPEVEVRYH
+350 IAYAETNPEVEIRYH
-365 TVADGH
+365 TIADGH
-371 VDDYALTV
+371 VDDYPLTV

-387 TGRFHKSLVLEQK
+387 TGRLYKSLVLDQK
-400 VANSAAAGQNSLK
+400 VANSATAGENSLK
-413 YEGYFSTS
+413 YEGYFSAS

-427 STPEQVEQALYRE
+427 NTPEQVEQALYRE
-440 IEKLQKEKVGDH
+440 IEKLQKEKVPDR

-459 QFNAGTFRRLQSNFG
+459 QFNAGNFRRLQSNLG

-488 QSFNEDPGKI
+488 PSFNEDPGKI
-498 QTVTADDIQRV
+498 QAVTADDIQRV
-509 ANKYFKAESRAVA
+509 ANKYFKPENRAVA
-522 IYYTKKSEAQE
+522 VYYTKKTETQEAS
-533 ENPLFTGLTDE
+533 PLLTGLTDE
-544 EKTQVQQ
+544 ETTQVRQ
-551 FQGMLGKMSPDQM
+551 FQAMLEKMAPEQM
-564 KTIFQQI
+564 KTVLRQI
-571 EQQEGAAPPEKRKM
+571 EQQEGAAPPDKKRM
-585 IGVMKKVLQERMAKQ
+585 IDTMKKLLQERMAKQ

>member
-1 MRGTRDL
+1 
-8 FAVTFPASARQSSEE
+8 
-23 RDSEMKRT
+23 MKRMPAA
-31 VTTTILLLLSCLPL
+31 TILLLLSCLPL
-45 TAQQVQVQEHVLSN
+45 AAQQVRVQEHVLGN
-59 GLKLM
+59 GLKVL

-72 NVAVGWIA
+72 NVAAGWIA

-100 MMFKGTHAIGTKDIR
+100 MMFKGTHVIGTKDIK
-115 KDLELLAQIDAVK
+115 KDLELLAQIDSVK
-128 AEMRKEE
+128 SEIHKEE
-135 QAQVQRLRLGEISD
+135 QAQIQRFRLGEISD
-149 LTDPKNRTTHHQQ
+149 LADPKNRTPHHQQ
-162 LLEELDSLQK
+162 LLDELDSLQK

-185 IYTAAGASGMN
+185 IYTGAGASGMN
-196 AGTSSD
+196 AGTSND

-239 VVREERRLSVESTPT
+239 VVREERRLRVESTPT

-264 FWTSS
+264 FWTAS
-269 PYLWPVIGWPSDLD
+269 PYHWPVVGWPSDLD
-283 GLTREEAM
+283 GITREEAM
-291 AFFYIYYAPN
+291 AFFHIYYAPN

-314 RAIEFAERYFGRLKR
+314 HAIDLAERYFGRLQR

-341 IEQQAEKRM
+341 IEQLAEKRM
-350 IAFAETNPEVEVRYH
+350 IAYAETNPEVEIRYH
-365 TVADGH
+365 TIADGH
-371 VDDYALTV
+371 VDDYPLTV

-387 TGRFHKSLVLEQK
+387 TGRLYKSLVLDQK
-400 VANSAAAGQNSLK
+400 VANSAAAGENSLK
-413 YEGYFSTS
+413 YEGYFSAS

-427 STPEQVEQALYRE
+427 NTPEQVEQALYRE
-440 IEKLQKEKVGDH
+440 IEKLQKEKVPDR

-459 QFNAGTFRRLQSNFG
+459 QFNAGNFRRLQSNFG

-488 QSFNEDPGKI
+488 PSFNEDPGKI
-498 QTVTADDIQRV
+498 QAVTADDIQRV
-509 ANKYFKAESRAVA
+509 ANKYFKPENRAVA
-522 IYYTKKSEAQE
+522 VYYTKKTETQEA
-533 ENPLFTGLTDE
+533 NPLLTGLTDE
-544 EKTQVQQ
+544 ETTQVRQ
-551 FQGMLGKMSPDQM
+551 FQAMLEKMAPEQM
-564 KTIFQQI
+564 KTVLQQI
-571 EQQEGAAPPEKRKM
+571 EQQEGAAPPDKKRM
-585 IGVMKKVLQERMAKQ
+585 IDTMKKLLQERMAKQ